1 MISNLGNIKSIEL
14 KENGGYKIL
23 ELRVS
28 VRKWSKKDGT
38 HRQLWTVSTFKNP
51 EALFKTLK
59 EGQVIH
65 FTGEETINASLYKGE
80 PRAWLNCKA
89 HAIEFA
95 YEWTDDQNE
104 SPATKPNRSSSSEAW
119 GDSASFDF

>member
-23 ELRVS
+23 ELLVS
-28 VRKWSKKDGT
+28 VRKWSKKEGA
-38 HRQLWTVSTFKNP
+38 HRQLWKVSTFKNP
-51 EALFKTLK
+51 EALFKNLS

-65 FTGEETINASLYKGE
+65 FAGDERINASLFKGE
-80 PRAWLNCKA
+80 PRAWLECRA
-89 HAIEFA
+89 HTIEFGYA
-95 YEWTDDQNE
+95 WTDDQNE
-104 SPATKPNRSSSSEAW
+104 SPAPKPNRSSSSEAW